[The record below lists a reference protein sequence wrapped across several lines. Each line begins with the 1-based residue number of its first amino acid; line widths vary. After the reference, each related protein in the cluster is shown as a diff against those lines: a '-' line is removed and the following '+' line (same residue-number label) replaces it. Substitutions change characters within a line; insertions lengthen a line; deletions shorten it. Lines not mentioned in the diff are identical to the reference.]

1 MTREKQEIFARRI
14 STSLSTDHHRTEKYR
29 KESTSWVSVQVTRK
43 IGAPF
48 TKLRKLV
55 CGQMVRRLPLAI
67 RR

>member
-14 STSLSTDHHRTEKYR
+14 STSLSTDHQGTEKYR

-43 IGAPF
+43 IGASF
-48 TKLRKLV
+48 TKIRKLV